1 MKAAENATTKHAILD
16 LFGANCTSCSI
27 AIEHLGRKMD
37 GVTDIVVDRGS
48 STIQLEY
55 NGDQQVLDK
64 LCDFVARLGY
74 EARVKTTD

>member
-1 MKAAENATTKHAILD
+1 MKITNTVVPKRAILD
-16 LFGANCTSCSI
+16 LVGANCTSCSI

-37 GVTDIVVDRGS
+37 GVEEIVVDRAT

-55 NGDQQVLDK
+55 NGNREVLQK

-74 EARVKTTD
+74 EARIRSTD